1 MNSPKVRLITTE
13 DGSSSLFHEALN
25 ETYHSTKG
33 AYSESMYVFIQNGLA
48 YLKITPLS
56 VLEVGFGTG
65 LNAFLTLKYAQ
76 DEGVTVNYQTLE
88 PYPISK
94 EIYGSLSY
102 KMTEAENKIFKEL
115 HTDSWEEKHDYE
127 FFSFTKNKIRLEDFN
142 TVNNFDIIY
151 YDAFAPSKQP
161 DVWDIDN
168 LKKCY
173 SLLKTEGI
181 LVTYCSQGQ
190 FKRNLAEVGF
200 QVEVLPGALGK
211 KEMVRAHKL

>member
-1 MNSPKVRLITTE
+1 MKSPKVRLITTE

-48 YLKITPLS
+48 YMKGTPLS

-76 DEGVTVNYQTLE
+76 DEGVKVNYKTLE

-94 EIYGSLSY
+94 EVYRSLSY
-102 KMTEAENKIFKEL
+102 KMTEREDKIFKEL
-115 HTDSWEEKHDYE
+115 HTNSWEEEHDDE
-127 FFSFTKNKIRLEDFN
+127 FFSFTKYRTRLEDFN
-142 TVNNFDIIY
+142 TDSTFDIIY

-161 DVWDIDN
+161 DVWDIEN

-173 SLLKTEGI
+173 NLLRTEGI

-190 FKRNLAEVGF
+190 FKRNLAEIGF